1 MEKITLANIEKEISN
16 IIENKPMTCDNLE
29 RFVLL
34 SKAMKYMK
42 HVHRHFTE
50 EDAKEWASHMDP
62 PARWTMEQTTA
73 VMQQRGYDHKPCEFY
88 VVMNMLVSDY
98 GKTMAKYS
106 ADRPEIWADL
116 AHDFISDKDAVED
129 KVGRYWRDIVQYDSA
144 EN

>member
-42 HVHRHFTE
+42 HVHRNFTE

-116 AHDFISDKDAVED
+116 AHDFITDKDAGED
-129 KVGRYWRDIVQYDSA
+129 KVGRYWRDIVQYDPS
-144 EN
+144 ES